1 MPQNRPNPDHLL
13 QRITEEE
20 RQEHHGKLKI
30 YLGASPG
37 VGKTHEMLHDAYEK
51 QQQGLDV
58 VIGIAESH
66 GRVEIDSFLNNFEII
81 PRKPV
86 PYREKTYYEFDLDA
100 ALQRHP
106 GLILVDE
113 LAHTNTPGLRHA
125 KRWQDIKELLE
136 RGIDVYTTLNIQ
148 HIESLKDDVAQIIH
162 APIIET
168 VPNSMIE
175 RADTIELVDLPPED
189 LLKRLQEGKI
199 YIPKQAEFARE
210 HFFRKGN
217 LIALRELALRV
228 TAERVGSDVLWY
240 RHGEGVKEIWPVK
253 DKILVCVGPNPETMK
268 LIRAAKK
275 LATHLQAEW
284 VAVYIDV
291 PQKNLG
297 ARSHA
302 IKNLRL
308 AELLGAQTHV
318 LSGFDI
324 VKEVLRFAHEQNITQ
339 IMIWKHIRTR
349 IRDWFYRNLTDEIVR
364 QSGDIDVYII
374 TGRSTP
380 SPQKKTK
387 APSRTSPWKIY
398 GLVLAILPLI
408 TLFNLALEPFL
419 DTVNLIM
426 FYLLGVT
433 LISLFGYRGPSL
445 VASLL
450 SVIVCDYLFITPRY
464 SFAISD
470 TQFFITFL
478 SILLVSQTISY
489 LILLIRHQA
498 ESSRFTQ
505 HQTTA
510 LYAFSRQLI
519 RSRSI
524 NKLLSFG
531 VEYIAHTFES
541 DVMALMPKKNHLTV
555 QASIP
560 PSMRLDAKEQS
571 IAQWVFDMGQPAGM
585 GTDTLSLSSALYLP
599 LASASGVMGV
609 LRVQSRDQQFLS
621 PEQRG
626 LLDSYVNQMSL
637 ALEIDL
643 LHEKNRKKELEIERD
658 RARTSLLTSIYHDLS
673 FPLKSVINAINGLKS
688 NRKANLSLIESN
700 IDHEIN
706 KLNHLNNNLYQM
718 ICLETE
724 GISLKKK
731 PSSLEEII
739 QGALKVS
746 SELFEQRPI
755 KLTLPEHMPLIN
767 VDPRY
772 IQEVLMHLLDN
783 AIKFSDP
790 KSQIRLSA
798 QITTINLIV
807 SIEDIGLE
815 IDAEEQAEL
824 FKKFYRSK
832 EALEEHGLG
841 LGLSIC
847 EKIISAHQGTIWVE
861 NLPSKGTVFRFAL
874 PIN

>member
-1 MPQNRPNPDHLL
+1 MPQSRPNPDHLL

-51 QQQGLDV
+51 KQQGLDV

-66 GRVEIDSFLNNFEII
+66 GREEIESFLHNFEII

-86 PYREKTYYEFDLDA
+86 PYREKTYDEFDLDA

-168 VPNSMIE
+168 VPDSMIE

-199 YIPKQAEFARE
+199 YIPQQAEFARE

-240 RHGEGVKEIWPVK
+240 RHGEGVKEIWPIK

-284 VAVYIDV
+284 VAVYIDI
-291 PQKNLG
+291 PQKNSG
-297 ARSHA
+297 ARGQA

-324 VKEVLRFAHEQNITQ
+324 VKEILRFAHEQNITQ

-364 QSGDIDVYII
+364 QSGDIDIYII
-374 TGRSTP
+374 TGHNSKSA
-380 SPQKKTK
+380 SPKTK
-387 APSRTSPWKIY
+387 APLRKRPWKVY
-398 GLVLAILPLI
+398 GLAVVVLPLI
-408 TLFNLALEPFL
+408 TLFNFALEPYL

-426 FYLLGVT
+426 IYLLGVT
-433 LISLFGYRGPSL
+433 FISLCGRRGPAL
-445 VASLL
+445 FASLF
-450 SVIVCDYLFITPRY
+450 SVIMCDYFFISPRY

-470 TQFFITFL
+470 IQFFITL
-478 SILLVSQTISY
+478 IIMLVVSQTISY
-489 LILLIRHQA
+489 LTILLRHQE

-524 NKLLSFG
+524 KKLLNFG
-531 VEYIAHTFES
+531 VEYIAHTFDS
-541 DVMALMPKKNHLTV
+541 DVMALMPKKNQLAV
-555 QASIP
+555 QVSFPA
-560 PSMRLDAKEQS
+560 SMRLDAKEQS

-585 GTDTLSLSSALYLP
+585 GTDTLSLSKALYLP
-599 LASASGVMGV
+599 LASASGVIGV
-609 LRVQSRDQQFLS
+609 LRVQSKDQQLFT

-643 LHEKNRKKELEIERD
+643 LHEKNRKKELEMERD
-658 RARTSLLTSIYHDLS
+658 RARISLLTSIYHDLS
-673 FPLKSVINAINGLKS
+673 FPLKSVTNVINGLKN
-688 NRKANLSLIESN
+688 NRKAKLSVIESN
-700 IDHEIN
+700 MDHEIN

-724 GISLKKK
+724 GVNLKKALC
-731 PSSLEEII
+731 SLEEII
-739 QGALKVS
+739 EAALKIS
-746 SELFEQRPI
+746 SELFEKRPI
-755 KLTLPEHMPLIN
+755 KLTIPEHMPLIN
-767 VDPRY
+767 VDAQY

-807 SIEDIGLE
+807 SIENMGLE
-815 IDAEEQAEL
+815 IDAAEQDEL

-861 NLPSKGTVFRFAL
+861 NLPSKGAVFRFAL
-874 PIN
+874 PIK